1 MDHSDLKGLPEYR
14 DGEGPLGGPKAE
26 REPLVT
32 GDKSYAEVTEDIARH
47 TEEFPTGLWWLAFI
61 PSVGL
66 FGVFLATLAVIIATG
81 TGVTG
86 INHPVGWGVFI
97 VNFVFWIGIGH
108 AGTLISAILYL
119 FRQQWRT
126 AINRSAEAMTIF
138 AVMVAGIFPLLHT
151 GRPWFAY
158 WLFPLPNGRGPLWVN
173 FNSPLLWDV
182 FAVSTYGTI
191 SVVFWYIGL
200 VPDLATI
207 RDRAEHP
214 FRRKLYGLLSL
225 GWTGSNRAWRHYE
238 SAYLMLAGL
247 ATPLVLSVHTIVSF
261 DFAVSVIPGW
271 HTPIFPPYFVAG
283 AIFSG
288 FAMVL
293 SLVII
298 MREVF
303 NLTDYITINH
313 IETMCKIVLLTSMCV
328 GIAYASEFFIA
339 WYSGAVGERY
349 HFANR
354 MVGPYWWAALLMYGN
369 NIFVPQL
376 LWFKKIRRNLAV
388 VFIISICVNIGMW
401 FERYVITVTSLH
413 RDYIPSSWGIYEF
426 NWADWGLTIG
436 SFGMFMTLFLLFC
449 RILPTVSI
457 AEIKASIDPDVATA
471 GTSDHNH
478 TEEDGDGQ

>member
-1 MDHSDLKGLPEYR
+1 MDQSEQKGLPRYHEG
-14 DGEGPLGGPKAE
+14 DGPLDGPRAE

-32 GDKSYAEVTEDIARH
+32 GDKSYADVNEDIAGH
-47 TEEFPTGLWWLAFI
+47 TERFPTKLWWMAFL
-61 PSVGL
+61 PSLGL
-66 FGVFLATLAVIIATG
+66 FGVFIVTLTIIIATG
-81 TGVTG
+81 MGVTG

-119 FRQQWRT
+119 FRQTWRT

-138 AVMVAGIFPLLHT
+138 AVMTAGIFPLMHT

-182 FAVSTYGTI
+182 FAVSTYATI
-191 SVVFWYIGL
+191 SIVFWYIGL
-200 VPDLATI
+200 IPDLASI
-207 RDRAEHP
+207 RDRAKHP
-214 FRRKLYGLLSL
+214 IRRKIYGLLSL
-225 GWTGSNRAWRHYE
+225 GWTGGNRAWRHYE

-261 DFAVSVIPGW
+261 DFAVSQIPGW
-271 HTPIFPPYFVAG
+271 HTTVFPPYFVAG

-303 NLTDYITINH
+303 NLKHYVTMNH
-313 IETMCKIVLLTSMCV
+313 IEVMCKVLLTTSCVV
-328 GIAYASEFFIA
+328 GIAYVTEFFIA
-339 WYSGAVGERY
+339 YYSGAVGERF
-349 HFANR
+349 HFSNR
-354 MVGPYWWAALLMYGN
+354 MFGPYWWAALLMYGN
-369 NIFVPQL
+369 NVVLPQL
-376 LWFKKIRRNLAV
+376 LWFKGMRRNLWV
-388 VFIISICVNIGMW
+388 VFILSITTNIGMW
-401 FERYVITVTSLH
+401 FERYVIVVSSLN
-413 RDYIPSSWGIYEF
+413 RDYLPSAWGLYDF
-426 NWADWGLTIG
+426 KWADWGLTLG

-449 RILPTVSI
+449 RFLPTISI
-457 AEIKASIDPDVATA
+457 AEVKATMDPDEAARDTDTKEA
-471 GTSDHNH
+471 ARG
-478 TEEDGDGQ
+478 